1 MKAEIAWVGRHGTP
15 HYCGAPTYVGGLVD
29 GLLDTLGLLVAQGG
43 AR

>member
-15 HYCGAPTYVGGLVD
+15 HYVGGLVD
-29 GLLDTLGLLVAQGG
+29 GLLDTLGLLVARGR